1 MKMMRKPAFV
11 CLLLFTL
18 FAAAKAQQFR
28 GPQEFTGTVVGTN
41 GSFRGRIYQFTLTLD
56 RFTPDDE
63 AVRDAKLL
71 RSLGQDAFLDQI
83 RNEKVGTFSL
93 DGQARHNVNFAHA
106 RRMADGRLRIVAALE
121 RWTNMY
127 KARPGDYPFTYIE
140 IYVDE
145 NGRGEG
151 TLIPAA
157 QIYFNKK
164 DHNQVNVEKFGIHR
178 ARLVFVEWHTR
189 PPRIAE

>member
-1 MKMMRKPAFV
+1 MMRKSTFA
-11 CLLLFTL
+11 CLLIFTL

-28 GPQEFTGTVVGTN
+28 GPQEFNGTVVGTA
-41 GSFRGRIYQFTLTLD
+41 GSFRGRVYQFRLTLD

-63 AVRDAKLL
+63 TRRAAGILRALGPDALL
-71 RSLGQDAFLDQI
+71 DEI
-83 RNEKVGTFSL
+83 RNEKVGTFFLS
-93 DGQARHNVNFAHA
+93 GQVERNVNFAYA

-121 RWTNMY
+121 RWMNPHE
-127 KARPGDYPFTYIE
+127 AHHQDYPFAYLE
-140 IYVDE
+140 IFVDE
-145 NGRGEG
+145 NGRGDG
-151 TLIPAA
+151 TLIPTA

-189 PPRIAE
+189 PPRVAE